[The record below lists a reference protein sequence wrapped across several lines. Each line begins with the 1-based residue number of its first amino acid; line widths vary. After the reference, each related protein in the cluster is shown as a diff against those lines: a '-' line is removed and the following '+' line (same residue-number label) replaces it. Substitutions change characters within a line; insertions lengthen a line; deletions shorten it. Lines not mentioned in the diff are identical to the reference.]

1 MGRRARGAS
10 SVVSRWAVWAAAR
23 LVPKSARPGWERA
36 RRTQA
41 ADYGALLGERGE
53 SRLAA
58 AAKLGAFHR
67 EVFRDAWRLRFPEW
81 EPWEALRRRARSP
94 WVVLASAAAVVAA
107 IALASGGF
115 QAVRTLRKP
124 LPYADSSRLVSCYQV
139 HFASLSLGVQARYV
153 QPWQQQCRTLEDLE
167 AYAPRRFSVSTA
179 EAGGSSETVAGL
191 SVTRGFFRLLGAEPR
206 LGRLF
211 RPGDAAGEPV
221 AVLSWDYWER
231 RFGGDAGAVG
241 RTILVD
247 GRPMQIVGIL
257 PQNFWFRS
265 PGIRVWTLLP
275 SLESADPSLRLVS
288 TIGRLKG
295 AYTAEEARRELQR
308 VAFSSSRFRGGAF
321 RVVTLEQSLRPNLQ
335 VAALVFVATGV
346 LAAAIALVQLVRSL
360 GKAGEAGAGAPAY
373 WLFFAAKVVVLLAVA
388 AAAEAEL
395 AARNALN
402 LYPSRF
408 LFGLLIDWASV
419 LAALFILRWAMLDQA
434 RRCPV
439 CVRRLGVPVTSGSWS
454 SALLE
459 PATTEMLCDEGHGA
473 LNVADARSP
482 FGEIRRWIAMEDSW
496 RELLASENK
505 SG

>member
-1 MGRRARGAS
+1 MGRKARGAS

-23 LVPKSARPGWERA
+23 ILPKSVRPEWERT
-36 RRTQA
+36 RRAQA

-58 AAKLGAFHR
+58 AAKLGAFHQQL
-67 EVFRDAWRLRFPEW
+67 FLDAWRLRFPEW
-81 EPWEALRRRARSP
+81 EPRQTLRRRARSP
-94 WVVLASAAAVVAA
+94 WAVLALAAAALAA

-115 QAVRTLRKP
+115 RAVRTLRKP

-153 QPWQQQCRTLEDLE
+153 RPWQQQCRTLDGLE
-167 AYAPRRFSVSTA
+167 AYAPRRFPVSV
-179 EAGGSSETVAGL
+179 AGGAGETVPGL
-191 SVTRGFFRLLGAEPR
+191 SVTPGFFRLVGAEPR

-211 RPGDAAGEPV
+211 GPEDAAGAPA
-221 AVLSWDYWER
+221 AVLSWDYWQR
-231 RFGGDAGAVG
+231 RFGGDPGAVG
-241 RTILVD
+241 RIILID
-247 GRPMQIVGIL
+247 GRPVRIVGIL
-257 PQNFWFRS
+257 SRDFWFRS

-275 SLESADPSLRLVS
+275 NLESADPSLRLVS

-346 LAAAIALVQLVRSL
+346 LAAAVALVQLLRSL
-360 GKAGEAGAGAPAY
+360 GKAGEAGSGAPAY

-388 AAAEAEL
+388 AVAEAEL

-459 PATTEMLCDEGHGA
+459 PATTEMLCDQGHGA